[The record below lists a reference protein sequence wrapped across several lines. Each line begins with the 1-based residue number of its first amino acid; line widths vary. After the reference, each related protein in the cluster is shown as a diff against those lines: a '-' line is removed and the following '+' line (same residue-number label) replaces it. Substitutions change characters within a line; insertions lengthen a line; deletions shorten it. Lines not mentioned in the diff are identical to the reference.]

1 MLIIKMKM
9 IVEMIKI
16 MKRSDTKK
24 NYFEQLWADGVFLFG

>member
-24 NYFEQLWADGVFLFG
+24 NYFEQL